1 MKLMNDETVKFI
13 LEYDILVSCVVIR
26 NRQGGGGRGG
36 GGVAITLKF

>member
-13 LEYDILVSCVVIR
+13 LEYDILVSC
-26 NRQGGGGRGG
+26 NHTKQAGGRVG